1 MPEHRIHDTEPGLTW
16 EDAFLSGNGEYGIMV
31 YGEPHAQ
38 RVVFDH
44 HRFVLPNGTRDLRP
58 PAIADRLGEIR
69 ELILSGR
76 AAEAQRVAADGRG
89 LVWTQAFHP
98 GYELVVEG
106 ACAGPYRRV
115 TDFTT
120 GEIVVTT
127 GFATGEVVG
136 TAGGRAHHAF
146 VSRADSVVV
155 QRLTGELR
163 LRLTGDL
170 PGKPADVVYQ
180 TAAYEK
186 DGHVFLSARGAY
198 PAGLGAAG
206 FEGLTLVL
214 AADVSVSGDEVV
226 TRGETLLLT
235 KLDRYEEPGWGTDRL
250 EAALNALAGHS
261 YDELLARHVAIHRPI
276 YERVTLDLGVAGDP
290 PVGELIAEP
299 PGPALIERLF
309 HSGRYLLL
317 SSSGVLPPR
326 LTGLWLGAWG
336 AAWSGDFTTDANL
349 NLQLA
354 GVNIG
359 AMPELMAGYA
369 ALIRD
374 QIDHWRVNARE
385 IYGVDGILA
394 PSRTDGESGYLFHF
408 DEDWPWTMWL
418 AGADWLLYPLHEH
431 HQVTGELV
439 EELPGWLAEAAA
451 FWEEFL
457 AGSGFVIV
465 PSFSPEVGPEGS
477 SYASVNATMDIA
489 AARHALGLAGS
500 PLAERLPP
508 YRIDERGALTEW
520 AWDAAPHEDHRHV
533 SHLYPVWPLHEIN
546 PDDEP
551 ELAKAA
557 HRALEL
563 RGDENLSAH
572 GSLHRALAA
581 ARLKDAGLA
590 QANLMK
596 ILGTDMLFRSLMTSH
611 NPGREIYNADA
622 AHTLHGLVIELLVD
636 SRPGVVELLPAVRE
650 LLPKGTIRGVACRG
664 RVVVEELTWGEGSV
678 RAVLR
683 SPVDQRIILIHR
695 ASGHREEV
703 ELVAGEP
710 HLVVIDG

>member
-1 MPEHRIHDTEPGLTW
+1 MPAHRIHDTEPALTW

-44 HRFVLPNGTRDLRP
+44 HRFVLPNGSRDLRP

-76 AAEAQRVAADGRG
+76 AAEAQRVAADGRS
-89 LVWTQAFHP
+89 LAWTQAFHP

-106 ACAGPYRRV
+106 AFAAGPYRRV
-115 TDFTT
+115 TDFAT
-120 GEIVVTT
+120 GEIAVTS
-127 GFATGEVVG
+127 
-136 TAGGRAHHAF
+136 GGRAHHAF

-170 PGKPADVVYQ
+170 PGKPDDVVYQ
-180 TAAYEK
+180 TTAYEK

-206 FEGLTLVL
+206 LEGLTLVL
-214 AADVSVSGDEVV
+214 AADVSVSGDAVV

-250 EAALNALAGHS
+250 EAALAALAGHR

-299 PGPALIERLF
+299 GPALVERLF

-359 AMPELMAGYA
+359 AMPELMTGYA

-431 HQVTGELV
+431 HQVTGELP

-451 FWEEFL
+451 FWEGFL

-465 PSFSPEVGPEGS
+465 PSFSPEVGPGGS
-477 SYASVNATMDIA
+477 AYASVNATMDIA

-551 ELAKAA
+551 KLAAA
-557 HRALEL
+557 ARRALEL

-581 ARLKDAGLA
+581 ARLKDAGQA

-636 SRPGVVELLPAVRE
+636 SRPGVVELLPAVPE

-664 RVVVEELTWGEGSV
+664 RVVVEELTWGEGAV

-683 SPVDQRIILIHR
+683 SPVDQRITLIHR

-710 HLVVIDG
+710 HLVAIEYLSSRTAK

>member
-1 MPEHRIHDTEPGLTW
+1 MSEHRIYDTEPGLTW

-44 HRFVLPNGTRDLRP
+44 HRFVLPNGSRDLRP

-76 AAEAQRVAADGRG
+76 AAEAQRVAADGRE
-89 LVWTQAFHP
+89 LAWTQEFHP

-106 ACAGPYRRV
+106 RSGGAYRRS

-120 GEIVVTT
+120 GEIAVMS
-127 GFATGEVVG
+127 GE
-136 TAGGRAHHAF
+136 RAHHAF

-163 LRLTGDL
+163 LHLTGDL
-170 PGKPADVVYQ
+170 PGKPDDVVYQ
-180 TAAYEK
+180 TSAFEK
-186 DGHVFLSARGAY
+186 GGRVFLSVRGAY
-198 PAGLGAAG
+198 PAGTGAAG

-214 AADVSVSGDEVV
+214 GDDVSVTGNAVV

-235 KLDRYEEPGWGTDRL
+235 KLDRYEKPGWGTDRL
-250 EAALNALAGHS
+250 EAALTALADHPYGV
-261 YDELLARHVAIHRPI
+261 LLERHVAVHRPI
-276 YERVTLDLGVAGDP
+276 YERVTLDLGVDGDP
-290 PVGELIAEP
+290 PVGELIAER
-299 PGPALIERLF
+299 GPALAERLF

-349 NLQLA
+349 NMQVA

-359 AMPELMAGYA
+359 AMPELMTGYA

-374 QIDHWRVNARE
+374 QIGHWRVNARE
-385 IYGVDGILA
+385 IYGLDGILA

-408 DEDWPWTMWL
+408 DKDWPWTMWL

-431 HQVTGELV
+431 HQVTGDLP

-451 FWEEFL
+451 FWEGFL
-457 AGSGFVIV
+457 TGSDFVIV
-465 PSFSPEVGPEGS
+465 PSFSPEVGPQGG
-477 SYASVNATMDIA
+477 SYASVNATMDLA
-489 AARHALGLAGS
+489 AARHALRLAGS
-500 PLAERLPP
+500 PLAERVPP
-508 YRIDERGALTEW
+508 YRIDDRGALTEW
-520 AWDAAPHEDHRHV
+520 AWDVARYEDHRHV

-551 ELAKAA
+551 ELAAAA

-572 GSLHRALAA
+572 GSLHRALVA
-581 ARLKDAGLA
+581 ARLKDAELV
-590 QANLMK
+590 QINLMK

-611 NPGREIYNADA
+611 NPGRETYNADA
-622 AHTLHGLVIELLVD
+622 AHTLHGLFIELLVD
-636 SRPGVVELLPAVRE
+636 SRPGVVELLPAVPD
-650 LLPKGTIRGVACRG
+650 LLPRGTIRGVACRG
-664 RVVVEELTWGEGSV
+664 RVVVEELTWGSGGV

-683 SPVDQRIILIHR
+683 SPVDQRVTLIHR
-695 ASGHREEV
+695 ASGYREEV

-710 HLVVIDG
+710 HHVALQRR